1 MARSAGWPGNRRR
14 RSPIV
19 QARDHP
25 ETFEMVFLTYWDQLL
40 RFMVRRTFDPE
51 AAYDLTAETFTAML
65 ANIERFRG
73 VTERQGQAWMY
84 AIARSELR
92 KWYEDGEAS
101 RHHRDHFELDLPSP
115 EADELERIEELADI
129 EPVRRVVIEA
139 MGNLPPGHRRVLELR
154 VVQELTYN
162 ELAAELATTT
172 NAARVRVARAVAA
185 LYDAVE
191 QLGEDDARY
200 QAVTSQ
206 EQLT

>member
-1 MARSAGWPGNRRR
+1 MARSSGWLGSRRR

-19 QARDHP
+19 HAREHP
-25 ETFEMVFLTYWDQLL
+25 EAFETVFLTYWDQLL
-40 RFMVRRTFDPE
+40 RFMVRRTFDAE

-73 VTERQGQAWMY
+73 ETEREGLAWMY

-101 RHHRDHFELDLPSP
+101 RHHRDHFNLDLPAP

-139 MGNLPPGHRRVLELR
+139 MDNLPHGHRRVLELR
-154 VVQELTYN
+154 VVQELTYK

-191 QLGEDDARY
+191 QLGEDVAHDR
-200 QAVTSQ
+200 AVTPQ